1 MASGRSGRHSSVKA
15 VKSRPLVLI
24 AFALFAA
31 CSRTFPP
38 IEGTTRIDVRTNLD
52 SLASITDSA
61 VIADVV
67 AFVNNHRGGW
77 RQPWAG
83 IPVGDLGVA
92 LFRGRKVQGSFF
104 VGSNFFATQRE
115 GDFFSRGAEPAE
127 TAAFRAL
134 LRAYS
139 GARPGKSTMSPDER

>member
-1 MASGRSGRHSSVKA
+1 MADGRSGRHSSVKA

-24 AFALFAA
+24 AFALF
-31 CSRTFPP
+31 
-38 IEGTTRIDVRTNLD
+38 
-52 SLASITDSA
+52 ASITDSA